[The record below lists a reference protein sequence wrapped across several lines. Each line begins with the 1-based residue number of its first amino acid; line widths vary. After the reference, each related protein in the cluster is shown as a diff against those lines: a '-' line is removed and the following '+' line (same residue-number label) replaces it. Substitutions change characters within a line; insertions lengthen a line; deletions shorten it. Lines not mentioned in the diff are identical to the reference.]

1 MNDINLFFNEAEYPL
16 IKKNLKL
23 FCKEILHHKG
33 YSDYLISLIF
43 IHEEELKEMKH
54 KFFKQDFYTDVIAF
68 NLNNKEEDLDGEIYL
83 SFNIIKDNAKSYN
96 TDLENEMKRVV
107 AHGMLHLMG
116 YEDHTKSKEEEMTK
130 LEDLFIKLFKDIQLT
145 C

>member
-1 MNDINLFFNEAEYPL
+1 MNDINLFFNEVKYPL

-23 FCKEILHHKG
+23 FCKKILHYKG

-43 IHEEELKEMKH
+43 IDEEELKDMKR
-54 KFFKQDFYTDVIAF
+54 KFFKQDFYTDVIVF

-83 SFNIIKDNAKSYN
+83 SFSIIKDNAKLYN
-96 TDLENEMKRVV
+96 TELENEVKRVV
-107 AHGMLHLMG
+107 AHGLLHLMG
-116 YEDHTKSKEEEMTK
+116 SEDNTKSKKEEMTK
-130 LEDLFIKLFKDIQLT
+130 SEDLFIKLFNDIQLT

>member
-1 MNDINLFFNEAEYPL
+1 M
-16 IKKNLKL
+16 
-23 FCKEILHHKG
+23 
-33 YSDYLISLIF
+33 
-43 IHEEELKEMKH
+43 
-54 KFFKQDFYTDVIAF
+54 IAF

-83 SFNIIKDNAKSYN
+83 SFNIIKDNTKSYN

>member
-1 MNDINLFFNEAEYPL
+1 MME
-16 IKKNLKL
+16 
-23 FCKEILHHKG
+23 
-33 YSDYLISLIF
+33 
-43 IHEEELKEMKH
+43 
-54 KFFKQDFYTDVIAF
+54 
-68 NLNNKEEDLDGEIYL
+68 
-83 SFNIIKDNAKSYN
+83 SYN